1 ADRPPD
7 GARQPGAL
15 RGHARVP
22 FPGRSPLR
30 LWGRARDDPPLPRA
44 RRPRRDS
51 RGAEDPARARGHA
64 PGRNPG
70 TGLVRRGT
78 VRVSDPVSWFVIEP
92 GWEVVG
98 SDGKKVG
105 TVEEVV
111 GDSAEDIFNGL
122 AVSIGLERP
131 RYVPAE
137 QVEAITDGRVRLS
150 LSAAEVEQAKE
161 FEEPPAS
168 LELSSEKAGLVD

>member
-1 ADRPPD
+1 M
-7 GARQPGAL
+7 
-15 RGHARVP
+15 
-22 FPGRSPLR
+22 
-30 LWGRARDDPPLPRA
+30 
-44 RRPRRDS
+44 
-51 RGAEDPARARGHA
+51 
-64 PGRNPG
+64 
-70 TGLVRRGT
+70 
-78 VRVSDPVSWFVIEP
+78 SDPVSWFVIEP

-150 LSAAEVEQAKE
+150 LSAAEVEHAKE

-168 LELSSEKAGLVD
+168 LELSSEKAGLVDRAADVFVDSETHPQPLTLWQRLLNRIFRRD

>member
-1 ADRPPD
+1 M
-7 GARQPGAL
+7 
-15 RGHARVP
+15 
-22 FPGRSPLR
+22 
-30 LWGRARDDPPLPRA
+30 
-44 RRPRRDS
+44 
-51 RGAEDPARARGHA
+51 
-64 PGRNPG
+64 
-70 TGLVRRGT
+70 
-78 VRVSDPVSWFVIEP
+78 SDPVSWFVIEP

-150 LSAAEVEQAKE
+150 LSAAEVEHAKE

-168 LELSSEKAGLVD
+168 LELSSEKAGLVDRAADVFVDSETHPQPLTLWQRLLHRIFRRD